1 MKALRASYHLMR
13 ADWLE
18 RVRRPSH
25 LLLAAAMLFLVYW
38 AKIGGLN
45 ASVANHR
52 GVFNSAW
59 CGLTL
64 ALWGSVWL
72 SLVGFYVIK
81 SAVHR
86 DRETRAGEV
95 LAAAPISRF
104 VYLLGKCLSN
114 FAVLA
119 GALSV
124 LAVGALALQLLRHES
139 QTIEVWPLLSPFLG
153 LALPAIL
160 FTAAVA
166 LCFECLPVLS
176 GGVGNIA
183 YLFLWLF
190 ALDRTAETANP
201 RWDLFGMKAAEAS
214 IIPAARAQLTGIAK
228 GTTLSM
234 QGGPVRTFDPR
245 HFLWQGIHW
254 TPDLILQRLFWIG
267 LALAILAVAAVAFDR
282 FDPARSRALRRG
294 RLSRLGDRLSRLTL
308 HQPQLPALS
317 FRNRFA
323 TLLAAELRLLLR
335 GHRWWWY
342 LGALGMYL
350 ASLIVSPKEARAGLL
365 PALWIWPALA
375 WSAMGTREGRWGTVE
390 LIASS
395 PRAQARQ
402 LPALWLSGV
411 LAGAALVSGVALRS
425 ALAGE
430 VGALCVAAVGVLLVP
445 SAALA
450 LGVLS
455 GTPRTFEALYT
466 VAWYA
471 GPLQHVTALDFA
483 GTSPHP
489 SLHYVPWYLL
499 LTALLLLVAWA
510 SRARQL
516 RV

>member
-1 MKALRASYHLMR
+1 MRALRATYHLMR

-25 LLLAAAMLFLVYW
+25 LLLPAAMLFLVYW

-59 CGLTL
+59 CGMTL
-64 ALWGSVWL
+64 ALWGAIWL
-72 SLVGFYVIK
+72 SLIGFYVVK

-86 DRETRAGEV
+86 DRETRAGEL
-95 LAAAPISRF
+95 LAATPISRYT
-104 VYLLGKCLSN
+104 YLVGKCLSN
-114 FAVLA
+114 VAVLG
-119 GALSV
+119 GAAAM

-139 QTIEVWPLLSPFLG
+139 PTIEVWPLLSPFLG

-183 YLFLWLF
+183 YFLIWVFL
-190 ALDRTAETANP
+190 LDRTSQTHNP
-201 RWDLFGMKAAEAS
+201 RWDLFGMKAVEGSIVAS
-214 IIPAARAQLTGIAK
+214 AQAQIAGIGK
-228 GTTLSM
+228 GTLAM
-234 QGGPVRTFDPR
+234 QGGPVHTFDPH
-245 HFLWQGIHW
+245 HFVWHGLHW
-254 TPDLILQRLFWIG
+254 TPDLIALRLSWIG
-267 LALAILAVAAVAFDR
+267 VAFGLIAVAAVFFDC
-282 FDPARSRALRRG
+282 FDPARGRALRRG
-294 RLSRLGDRLSRLTL
+294 RLSRLGDRLARLTL
-308 HQPQLPALS
+308 RQPQWPALS

-342 LGALGMYL
+342 LGALGMYV
-350 ASLIVSPKEARAGLL
+350 ASLIVPPAEARAGLL
-365 PALWIWPALA
+365 AALWIWPALA
-375 WSAMGTREGRWGTVE
+375 WSGMGTLENRWGTAE

-395 PRAQARQ
+395 PRPHARQ

-411 LAGAALVSGVALRS
+411 LVGVALVSGVALRS

-430 VGALCVAAVGVLLVP
+430 FTALCVAGAGALLVP

-455 GTPRTFEALYT
+455 GTPRAFEAVYAI
-466 VAWYA
+466 AWYG
-471 GPLQHVTALDFA
+471 GPLQHAPALDFA
-483 GTSPHP
+483 GSSPHP
-489 SLHYVPWYLL
+489 SLHYLPWYLL
-499 LTALLLLVAWA
+499 LTALLLCVAWVA
-510 SRARQL
+510 RARQL
-516 RV
+516 RI